1 MPNKTTDMR
10 IHICI
15 GRKSGHRTQNMRGQ
29 MAAVSVIAFL
39 MPIAVAAALFI
50 RCWDLKWILLF
61 SENIVEWDLTIELKI
76 GIFVPAGRPLQSFWM
91 ADGSGII
98 FPPWDIKRRL

>member
-1 MPNKTTDMR
+1 MR

-15 GRKSGHRTQNMRGQ
+15 GRKSGHRAQNMSGQ

-61 SENIVEWDLTIELKI
+61 SENIVE
-76 GIFVPAGRPLQSFWM
+76 
-91 ADGSGII
+91 
-98 FPPWDIKRRL
+98 

>member
-1 MPNKTTDMR
+1 
-10 IHICI
+10 
-15 GRKSGHRTQNMRGQ
+15 MRGQ

-61 SENIVEWDLTIELKI
+61 SENIVE
-76 GIFVPAGRPLQSFWM
+76 
-91 ADGSGII
+91 
-98 FPPWDIKRRL
+98 

>member
-15 GRKSGHRTQNMRGQ
+15 GRKSGHRTQNMCRQ

-39 MPIAVAAALFI
+39 MPIAVAAAASFI

-61 SENIVEWDLTIELKI
+61 SENIIEWDLTTELKI
-76 GIFVPAGRPLQSFWM
+76 GIFETGRSLQSFGM

-98 FPPWDIKRRL
+98 FPPRDIKRRL